1 MGKTLKVFGWI
12 FLVIGI
18 LGFFSNP
25 IVGSGA
31 WFHADFN
38 HNLVHLLTGL
48 IMLWVAY
55 KAMDRART
63 TLKTF
68 GWIYL
73 IIAILGFFLVSGT
86 GTLLGLVEINGTD
99 NWLHLVL
106 AVIFFWA
113 VRRDGRG
120 AGMAA
125 MPASAP
131 ESEPAEPMGSEEQ
144 SGGNM

>member
-55 KAMDRART
+55 KAMGKAGV

-73 IIAILGFFLVSGT
+73 VVAILGFFVSGT
-86 GTLLGLVEINGTD
+86 GSLLGLIEINGAD
-99 NWLHLVL
+99 NWLHLIL
-106 AVIFFWA
+106 AVIFLWCA
-113 VRRDGRG
+113 MKGGKSMG
-120 AGMAA
+120 ASA
-125 MPASAP
+125 MPTSAP
-131 ESEPAEPMGSEEQ
+131 EPAEPMGSMEQ
-144 SGGNM
+144 GGDNM